1 MLLNYFSIN
10 IDFDKY
16 QINSEPYS
24 IERLAELRELYN
36 STHSFFRNNDSI
48 YISNKDGDDRIL
60 IGTSTERSTYKDS
73 EITASLIKHIFFRTF
88 KDRFSN
94 YTPVDFYPFRFFSG
108 QEKDDIIYKTLPDHL
123 KNHIAYKKLIELQLR
138 YTQIDGKQ
146 QFGFLINI
154 KRNWV
159 FDKSCALLHSEG
171 YNLNGIE
178 VLHAETFPGMTN
190 ILAPNEEFIGIIQEV
205 IGNKAKIDTNEG
217 IKEFPLGE
225 LFIKKTKFNIGNYL
239 ESVHKV
245 AHFQY

>member
-16 QINSEPYS
+16 HINSEPYS
-24 IERLAELRELYN
+24 IERLSELRELYN

-48 YISNKDGDDRIL
+48 YISNKDGDDRIS

-73 EITASLIKHIFFRTF
+73 EITASLIKHLFFRTF

-108 QEKDDIIYKTLPDHL
+108 QEKDDIIYKILPDHL

-159 FDKSCALLHSEG
+159 FDKSCALLNAEG
-171 YNLNGIE
+171 YNLIGIE

-225 LFIKKTKFNIGNYL
+225 LFIKKTKFNI
-239 ESVHKV
+239 
-245 AHFQY
+245 QCR